1 MLAYRRKPNVIESRE
16 RGSEMG
22 SILFFSTNGS
32 ENPTKA
38 VLPFL
43 GANGAVEAGHEA
55 SITLFGDAVV
65 VMKDSIAGAVVPVGW
80 PPLKDL
86 MATTIANKTPI
97 YV

>member
-1 MLAYRRKPNVIESRE
+1 
-16 RGSEMG
+16 MG
-22 SILFFSTNGS
+22 TIMSFSTNGS

-38 VLPFL
+38 VLPFITSN
-43 GANGAVEAGHEA
+43 AAVEAGHEP

-65 VMKDSIAGAVVPVGW
+65 LMKDAVANAVIPVGW

-86 MATTIANKTPI
+86 LAITVANKTPI

>member
-1 MLAYRRKPNVIESRE
+1 MAKLLY
-16 RGSEMG
+16 
-22 SILFFSTNGS
+22 FSTNGS

-43 GANGAVEAGHEA
+43 GANGSIDAGHEA
-55 SITLFGDAVV
+55 QIVLFGDAVV
-65 VMKDSIAGAVVPVGW
+65 IMKDVVAENVFPVGW

-86 MATTIANKTPI
+86 MATTIQHGVPI

>member
-1 MLAYRRKPNVIESRE
+1 MATLLY
-16 RGSEMG
+16 
-22 SILFFSTNGS
+22 FSTNGS

-43 GANGAVEAGHEA
+43 GANGAVDAGIEAQ
-55 SITLFGDAVV
+55 IILFGDAVV
-65 VMKDSIAGAVVPVGW
+65 IMKDAVAESVVPVGW

-86 MATTIANKTPI
+86 MATTISNGVPI

>member
-1 MLAYRRKPNVIESRE
+1 
-16 RGSEMG
+16 MG
-22 SILFFSTNGS
+22 TIMCFSTNGS

-43 GANGAVEAGHEA
+43 SANGAVEAGHEPA
-55 SITLFGDAVV
+55 ISLFGDAVV
-65 VMKDSIAGAVVPVGW
+65 LMKEAVANSVVPVGW

-86 MATTIANKTPI
+86 MAITIANRTPI

>member
-1 MLAYRRKPNVIESRE
+1 
-16 RGSEMG
+16 MG
-22 SILFFSTNGS
+22 TIMCFSTNGS

-38 VLPFL
+38 ALPFL
-43 GANGAVEAGHEA
+43 NANAAVEAGHEP

-65 VMKDSIAGAVVPVGW
+65 LIKDAVANAVIPEGW

-86 MATTIANKTPI
+86 IATTIANKTPI

>member
-1 MLAYRRKPNVIESRE
+1 MATLLY
-16 RGSEMG
+16 
-22 SILFFSTNGS
+22 FSTNGS

-43 GANGAVEAGHEA
+43 GANGAVEAGHDA
-55 SITLFGDAVV
+55 QIVLFGDAVV
-65 VMKDSIAGAVVPVGW
+65 VMKDTVADGVVPVGW

-86 MATTIANKTPI
+86 MATTIKNGVPI